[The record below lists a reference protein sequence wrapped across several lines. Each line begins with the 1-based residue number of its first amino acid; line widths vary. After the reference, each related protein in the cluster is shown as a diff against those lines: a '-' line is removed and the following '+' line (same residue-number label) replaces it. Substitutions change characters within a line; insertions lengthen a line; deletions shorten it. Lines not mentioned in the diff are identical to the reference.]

1 MTSILVAVDYIERVR
16 AQWAERL
23 PDVDTSPAD
32 VGARIRRIAAL
43 LESELSGDLTG
54 HEVTRAELDVL
65 TALRRSG
72 RPLRAGEIT
81 TMTGSPGA
89 SITKRLDRL
98 GQAGLVERTVHER
111 DKRGVLV
118 ALTARGEEL
127 VDEQFPRQIAHERA
141 ALVDLSE
148 PERAELGR
156 LLAVVL
162 RRLDPRDY

>member
-1 MTSILVAVDYIERVR
+1 MDYIERVR

-32 VGARIRRIAAL
+32 VGARVRRIAAL
-43 LESELSGDLTG
+43 LEAEMSEDLAAQD
-54 HEVTRAELDVL
+54 VTRPELDVL

-98 GQAGLVERTVHER
+98 ERAGLVERAVHER

-118 ALTARGEEL
+118 ALTPEGETL
-127 VDEQFPRQIAHERA
+127 VDELFPRQIEHERA
-141 ALVDLSE
+141 ALADLSQT
-148 PERAELGR
+148 ERAELGR

-162 RRLDPRDY
+162 RRLDPKDY

>member
-1 MTSILVAVDYIERVR
+1 MTSILFAVDYIERVR

-23 PDVDTSPAD
+23 PHVDTSPAD
-32 VGARIRRIAAL
+32 VGARVRRIAAL
-43 LESELSGDLTG
+43 LEAELADDLAARDL
-54 HEVTRAELDVL
+54 TRAELDVL
-65 TALRRSG
+65 TALRRTG

-98 GQAGLVERTVHER
+98 ERAGLVERAVHER

-118 ALTARGEEL
+118 ALTTEGEEL
-127 VDEQFPRQIAHERA
+127 VDELFPRQVEHERA
-141 ALVDLSE
+141 ALEDLSE
-148 PERAELGR
+148 AERAELGR

>member
-1 MTSILVAVDYIERVR
+1 MDYIERVR

-23 PDVDTSPAD
+23 PGVDTSPAD
-32 VGARIRRIAAL
+32 VGARVRRIAAL
-43 LESELSGDLTG
+43 LEAEVSGDLAARD
-54 HEVTRAELDVL
+54 VTRAELDVL

-98 GQAGLVERTVHER
+98 ERAGLVERAVHER

-118 ALTARGEEL
+118 ALTAEGESL
-127 VDEQFPRQIAHERA
+127 VDELFPRQVEHERA
-141 ALVDLSE
+141 ALADLAE
-148 PERAELGR
+148 AERAELGR

>member
-1 MTSILVAVDYIERVR
+1 MDYIERVR

-32 VGARIRRIAAL
+32 VGARVRRIAAL
-43 LESELSGDLTG
+43 LESEMSDDLAG
-54 HEVTRAELDVL
+54 RDVTRAELDVL

-98 GQAGLVERTVHER
+98 ERAGLVERAVHER

-118 ALTARGEEL
+118 ALTAEGEAL
-127 VDEQFPRQIAHERA
+127 VDEVFPRQIEHERSALADLPA
-141 ALVDLSE
+141 A
-148 PERAELGR
+148 ERAELGR

-162 RRLDPRDY
+162 RRLDPKDY

>member
-1 MTSILVAVDYIERVR
+1 MDYIERVR

-23 PDVDTSPAD
+23 PAVDTSPAD
-32 VGARIRRIAAL
+32 VGARLCRIAAL
-43 LESELSGDLTG
+43 LEAEVSDDLAARD
-54 HEVTRAELDVL
+54 VTRAELDVL

-98 GQAGLVERTVHER
+98 ERAGLVGRAVHER

-118 ALTARGEEL
+118 ALTTEGEAL
-127 VDEQFPRQIAHERA
+127 VDELFPRQIEHERA
-141 ALVDLSE
+141 ALADLSE
-148 PERAELGR
+148 AERAELGR

-162 RRLDPRDY
+162 RRLDPKDY

>member
-1 MTSILVAVDYIERVR
+1 MTSILVTVDYIQRVR

-23 PDVDTSPAD
+23 PGVDTSPAE
-32 VGARIRRIAAL
+32 VGARTRRIAAL
-43 LESELSGDLTG
+43 LEAELADDLAARD
-54 HEVTRAELDVL
+54 VTRAELDLL

-98 GQAGLVERTVHER
+98 ERAGLVERAVHER

-118 ALTARGEEL
+118 ALTAAGEAL
-127 VDEQFPRQIAHERA
+127 VDELFPRQIEHERA
-141 ALVDLSE
+141 ALADLSQD
-148 PERAELGR
+148 ERAELGR

>member
-1 MTSILVAVDYIERVR
+1 MDYIERVR

-23 PDVDTSPAD
+23 PGVDTSPAD
-32 VGARIRRIAAL
+32 VGARVRRIAAL
-43 LESELSGDLTG
+43 LEVEVSGDLATRD
-54 HEVTRAELDVL
+54 VTRAELDVL

-98 GQAGLVERTVHER
+98 ERAGLVERAVHER

-118 ALTARGEEL
+118 ALTVEGEEL
-127 VDEQFPRQIAHERA
+127 VDELFPRQIEHERA

-148 PERAELGR
+148 AERAELGR

>member
-1 MTSILVAVDYIERVR
+1 VDYIERVR

-23 PDVDTSPAD
+23 PAVDTSPAD
-32 VGARIRRIAAL
+32 VGARVRRIAAL
-43 LESELSGDLTG
+43 LEAEMDGDLAARD
-54 HEVTRAELDVL
+54 VTRAELDVL

-98 GQAGLVERTVHER
+98 ERAGLVERAVHER

-118 ALTARGEEL
+118 ALTARGERL
-127 VDEQFPRQIAHERA
+127 VDELFPRQVEHERA

-148 PERAELGR
+148 EERAELGR

-162 RRLDPRDY
+162 RRLDPKDY

>member
-23 PDVDTSPAD
+23 PDIDTSPAE
-32 VGARIRRIAAL
+32 VGARVRRIAAL
-43 LESELSGDLTG
+43 LEAELADDLAAE
-54 HEVTRAELDVL
+54 EVTRAELDVL

-72 RPLRAGEIT
+72 RPLRAGEVT

-98 GQAGLVERTVHER
+98 ERAGLVERAVHER

-118 ALTARGEEL
+118 ALTARGESL
-127 VDEQFPRQIAHERA
+127 VDELFPRQIEHERS
-141 ALVDLSE
+141 ALTDLSVT
-148 PERAELGR
+148 ERAELGR

>member
-1 MTSILVAVDYIERVR
+1 MTSILVRVDYIERVR

-23 PDVDTSPAD
+23 PGVDTSPAE
-32 VGARIRRIAAL
+32 VGARVRRIAAL
-43 LESELSGDLTG
+43 LEAELADDLADGDLT
-54 HEVTRAELDVL
+54 RPELDLL

-98 GQAGLVERTVHER
+98 ERAGLVERAVHER

-118 ALTARGEEL
+118 ALTAEGEEV
-127 VDEQFPRQIAHERA
+127 VDELFPRQIEHERA

-148 PERAELGR
+148 AERAELGR

-162 RRLDPRDY
+162 RRLDPKDY

>member
-1 MTSILVAVDYIERVR
+1 MDYIERVR

-32 VGARIRRIAAL
+32 VGARIRRVAAL
-43 LESELSGDLTG
+43 LEAELSDDLAAGDL
-54 HEVTRAELDVL
+54 TRAELDVL

-98 GQAGLVERTVHER
+98 ERAGLVERAVHER

-118 ALTARGEEL
+118 ALTAAGEEL
-127 VDEQFPRQIAHERA
+127 VDELFPGQIEHERA

-148 PERAELGR
+148 AERAELGR

-162 RRLDPRDY
+162 RRLDPKDY

>member
-1 MTSILVAVDYIERVR
+1 MDYIERVR

-23 PDVDTSPAD
+23 PGVDTSPAD
-32 VGARIRRIAAL
+32 VGARVRRIAAL
-43 LESELSGDLTG
+43 LEVEVSGDLAARD
-54 HEVTRAELDVL
+54 VTRAELDVL

-98 GQAGLVERTVHER
+98 ERAGLVERAVHER

-118 ALTARGEEL
+118 ALTVEGEEL
-127 VDEQFPRQIAHERA
+127 VDELFPRQIEHERA

-148 PERAELGR
+148 TERAELGR

>member
-1 MTSILVAVDYIERVR
+1 MDYIERVR

-23 PDVDTSPAD
+23 PDVDTSPAE
-32 VGARIRRIAAL
+32 VGARVRRIAAL
-43 LESELSGDLTG
+43 LEAEVSDDLAARD
-54 HEVTRAELDVL
+54 VTRAELDVL

-98 GQAGLVERTVHER
+98 ERAGLVERAVHER

-118 ALTARGEEL
+118 ALTAEGEGL
-127 VDEQFPRQIAHERA
+127 VDELFPRQVEHERA

-148 PERAELGR
+148 AERAELGR

-162 RRLDPRDY
+162 RRLDPKDY

>member
-23 PDVDTSPAD
+23 PEVDTSPAD
-32 VGARIRRIAAL
+32 VGARVRRIAAL
-43 LESELSGDLTG
+43 LEAEVADDLAS
-54 HEVTRAELDVL
+54 HDVTRAELDVL

-98 GQAGLVERTVHER
+98 ERAGLVERAVHER

-118 ALTARGEEL
+118 ALTGEGERL
-127 VDEQFPRQIAHERA
+127 VDELFPRQVGHERA

-148 PERAELGR
+148 TERTELGR

-162 RRLDPRDY
+162 RRLDPKDY

>member
-1 MTSILVAVDYIERVR
+1 VTSTLDVVDYIERVR

-23 PDVDTSPAD
+23 PEVDTSPAE
-32 VGARIRRIAAL
+32 VGARVRRIAAL
-43 LESELSGDLTG
+43 LEAEVADDLAA
-54 HEVTRAELDVL
+54 HDVTRGELDVL

-72 RPLRAGEIT
+72 RPLRAGEVT

-98 GQAGLVERTVHER
+98 QRAGLVERAVHER

-118 ALTARGEEL
+118 ALTAAGEEL
-127 VDEQFPRQIAHERA
+127 VDELFPRQVEHERA
-141 ALVDLSE
+141 ALADLTE
-148 PERAELGR
+148 AERSELGR

>member
-1 MTSILVAVDYIERVR
+1 VTSILVAVDYIERVR
-16 AQWAERL
+16 AQWAELL
-23 PDVDTSPAD
+23 PEVDTSPAE
-32 VGARIRRIAAL
+32 VGARVRRIAAL
-43 LESELSGDLTG
+43 LEGELSDDLAG
-54 HEVTRAELDVL
+54 REVTRAELDVL

-98 GQAGLVERTVHER
+98 GHAGLVERTVHAR

-127 VDEQFPRQIAHERA
+127 VDELFPRQVEHERT
-141 ALVDLSE
+141 ALADLSE

>member
-1 MTSILVAVDYIERVR
+1 MDYIERVR
-16 AQWAERL
+16 AQWAELL
-23 PDVDTSPAD
+23 PEVDTSPAE
-32 VGARIRRIAAL
+32 VGARVRRIAAL
-43 LESELSGDLTG
+43 LEGELSDDLAG
-54 HEVTRAELDVL
+54 REVTRAELDVL

-98 GQAGLVERTVHER
+98 GRAGLVERTVHER

-127 VDEQFPRQIAHERA
+127 VDELFPRQVEHERT
-141 ALVDLSE
+141 ALADLSE